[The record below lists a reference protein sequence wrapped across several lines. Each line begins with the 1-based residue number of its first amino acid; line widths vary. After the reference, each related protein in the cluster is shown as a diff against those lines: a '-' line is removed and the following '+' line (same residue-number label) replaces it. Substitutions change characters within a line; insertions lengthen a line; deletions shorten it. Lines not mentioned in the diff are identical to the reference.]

1 MCVTW
6 LPFEGQLSWTAPPRF
21 VRRGWIWWKAKR
33 VRFSKSLEESDKRRS
48 ARTGGARLSARRRN
62 LRRLPVELE
71 ELAMRARSAWT
82 TARTSSRLAR
92 RLPFT
97 FSRAQGALLATV
109 LTAAAAMQEKLLPR
123 QASTTSCR
131 RGAWQQQQSYIVSAG
146 ARRKDAGGRLLL
158 TEWGNLLIWR

>member
-1 MCVTW
+1 M
-6 LPFEGQLSWTAPPRF
+6 
-21 VRRGWIWWKAKR
+21 
-33 VRFSKSLEESDKRRS
+33 RFSKSLEESDKLRS

-71 ELAMRARSAWT
+71 ERAMRARAHA
-82 TARTSSRLAR
+82 ARASSRLAR

-109 LTAAAAMQEKLLPR
+109 LTAAAMQEKLLPQ

-131 RGAWQQQQSYIVSAG
+131 RGAQQQ
-146 ARRKDAGGRLLL
+146 
-158 TEWGNLLIWR
+158 